1 MPDLTS
7 AALFEQDG
15 RVLVMHRRRPP
26 FASQW
31 TLPMTIVRE
40 DEAAEDALRRHAL
53 EQFGIGVGGETFVET
68 VYLIDPDGNQQYVAN
83 IFRASIGE
91 GPMRFNTE
99 GDYDD
104 ARWSTAGELEQ
115 LWMPPD
121 LRVPLI
127 KILTEPES
135 LHETEWSK
143 TIPDAAVDTGEGVPL
158 GERAGRALPL
168 PGDASPEPETQAP
181 DNRVGWDAIAAAYQD
196 QIFGERYGERFMWS
210 WALSEDD
217 LQLLDDVRGKRALV
231 LGCGG
236 GQDVVA
242 LDRMGAIAVGIDQ
255 SRKQIAYAKA
265 YALRHDA
272 LNASF
277 VEGTVEDLSR
287 FDDESF
293 DVAVSAHALNYV
305 ERIEDCLRETYRVLK
320 PGSVLAI
327 SARHPF
333 DAALSDEAP
342 FRVVRSYWDATQDW
356 TWTFD
361 NGVSALF
368 RQWFWSVSQWFT
380 MLTAAGFSIETMAE
394 PQQEAPD
401 DTLGDRQRRSLVP
414 YSLYMKARK
423 R

>member
-1 MPDLTS
+1 MPDLMS
-7 AALFEQDG
+7 AALFEHDG
-15 RVLVMHRRRPP
+15 RVLVAHRRRPP

-31 TLPMTIVRE
+31 VLPLTLVGA
-40 DEAAEDALRRHAL
+40 DEAAEDALRRHARD
-53 EQFGIGVGGETFVET
+53 QFGVGIGEEAFVET
-68 VYLIDPDGNQQYVAN
+68 VYLVDPDDQQQYVVN
-83 IFRASIGE
+83 IFRTPISD
-91 GPMRFNTE
+91 GPMRFNAE

-104 ARWSTAGELEQ
+104 ARWLLPADLEQ

-135 LHETEWSK
+135 LHETDWSQA
-143 TIPDAAVDTGEGVPL
+143 TPDASGATGEAIPL
-158 GERAGRALPL
+158 GERAGLAPTLH
-168 PGDASPEPETQAP
+168 GEASPTPEMPAP
-181 DNRVGWDAIAAAYQD
+181 DNRAGWDAISAAYQKERY
-196 QIFGERYGERFMWS
+196 GERYGERFMWS
-210 WALSEDD
+210 WAHSEDE
-217 LQLLDDVRGKRALV
+217 LRLLDDVRGKRVIV

-255 SRKQIAYAKA
+255 SRKQTEYAKA
-265 YALRHDA
+265 YAVRHDA

-293 DVAVSAHALNYV
+293 DAAVSAHALNYV
-305 ERIEDCLRETYRVLK
+305 ERIEDCLRETHRVLK
-320 PGSVLAI
+320 AGSVLAL
-327 SARHPF
+327 SVRHPF
-333 DAALSDEAP
+333 DAALSDDAP
-342 FRVVRSYWDATQDW
+342 LRVARSYWDAAQDW

-361 NGVSALF
+361 DGASAPF
-368 RQWFWSVSQWFT
+368 RQWFWPVSGWYT
-380 MLTAAGFSIETMAE
+380 MLTTAGFSVEMMAE
-394 PQQEAPD
+394 PQEEAED
-401 DTLGDRQRRSLVP
+401 DALGDRERRSLVP